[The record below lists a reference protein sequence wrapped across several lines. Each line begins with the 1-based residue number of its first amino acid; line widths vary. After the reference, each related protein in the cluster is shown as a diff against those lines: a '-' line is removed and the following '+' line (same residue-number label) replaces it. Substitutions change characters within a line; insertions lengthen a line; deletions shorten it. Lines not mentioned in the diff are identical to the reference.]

1 MAAAGL
7 GARRSALG
15 GVMAPETT
23 PFDANGEVDGA
34 GFMANVR
41 IHIADGL
48 HGIVTSG
55 STGEAPLLG
64 DDERMRLV
72 ELARALV
79 PEERWLIA
87 GVGAES
93 TRAAIWRARDAAARG
108 ADAVLVV
115 APHYYGGSMTDE
127 ALAAHYSMVADAATI
142 PVILYNIPKYAHFS
156 LSAPLVARLSKHGNI
171 IGIKDSSGDLEIL
184 RGFMD
189 SQSEAFTVLTG
200 SGGTLLPA
208 LEMGARGGI
217 LGVACFAARTSLEV
231 YEGHERHDRTKAG
244 DAQVKLIPL
253 AREIVGALGP
263 AGVKA
268 AMDVVGLWG
277 GTVRSP
283 LPQLTQR
290 EVLAVRA
297 LMKAE
302 A

>member
-1 MAAAGL
+1 MGSKNGVAGRL
-7 GARRSALG
+7 GLG

-23 PFDANGEVDGA
+23 PFDEKGELDGA

-79 PEERWLIA
+79 PEDRWLIA

-93 TRAAIWRARDAAARG
+93 TRAAIWRTRDAAARG

-115 APHYYGGSMTDE
+115 APHYYGGSMTDD
-127 ALAAHYSMVADAATI
+127 ALAAHYGAVADAATI

-156 LSAPLVARLSKHGNI
+156 LSAPLVAKLAKHGNI
-171 IGIKDSSGDLEIL
+171 IGVKDSSGDLEIL
-184 RGFMD
+184 RGYMA
-189 SQSEAFTVLTG
+189 SQSGEFTVLTG

-217 LGVACFAARTSLEV
+217 LGVACFAAKTTLAV
-231 YEGHERHDRTKAG
+231 YENHERKDRAKAG
-244 DAQVKLIPL
+244 DAQAKLIPL
-253 AREIVGALGP
+253 AREIVGGMGP

-268 AMDVVGLWG
+268 AMDVVGLKG
-277 GTVRSP
+277 GVVRSP
-283 LPQLTQR
+283 LPNLTAAQR
-290 EVLAVRA
+290 AAVA
-297 LMKAE
+297 KLLE
-302 A
+302 Q